1 MQQLLGI
8 INSNVFT
15 VTKRSAILQRDREA
29 LPSVEIL
36 SAVAQLYT
44 RYCMQLLNDFEGH
57 SRPLKT

>member
-15 VTKRSAILQRDREA
+15 VTKGSAILQRDRAA

-36 SAVAQLYT
+36 SAVAHVYEILHAT
-44 RYCMQLLNDFEGH
+44 AE
-57 SRPLKT
+57 